1 MGYLHE
7 VLYFPTSGSGQIL
20 GWLST
25 SSFHCKFPAL
35 IMKFQVSQSQE
46 DADSG

>member
-7 VLYFPTSGSGQIL
+7 VLYFPTSGGGQIL
-20 GWLST
+20 GWWFT

-35 IMKFQVSQSQE
+35 IMKSFSRSQE